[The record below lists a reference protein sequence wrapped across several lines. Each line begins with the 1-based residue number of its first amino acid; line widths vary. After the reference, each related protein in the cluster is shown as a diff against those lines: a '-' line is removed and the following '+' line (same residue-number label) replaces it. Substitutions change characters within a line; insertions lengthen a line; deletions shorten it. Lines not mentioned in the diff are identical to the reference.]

1 MILLIVIGIFAVI
14 YVLVTTGRKPYK
26 QRTHNVHHKQIVN
39 TKQPKPSPSPTP
51 TLSPTPSPATDQL
64 VPPAA
69 TSTTATSTTTVT
81 LSQSPATDQLVPPA
95 ATSTTTST
103 TTVTP
108 SQSPAT
114 DQLVPPAATS
124 TTTSTDTTSVTAS
137 TDTTSATTS
146 TDTTSATS
154 LVVDE
159 PIINSVPPKC
169 YKFNGFS
176 WVDGDDNKLSY
187 MYSYKLA
194 DGTTT
199 VVNSCVG
206 WKDSTTK
213 YPVIDGTEAP
223 DIVYSNPVYYKTYCP
238 SGYRL
243 RNGLCVQ
250 TAQSILD
257 A

>member
-1 MILLIVIGIFAVI
+1 MVLLIIIGIFAVI

-26 QRTHNVHHKQIVN
+26 QRTHNAHHNQIVN
-39 TKQPKPSPSPTP
+39 TKQPTPSPTP
-51 TLSPTPSPATDQL
+51 
-64 VPPAA
+64 
-69 TSTTATSTTTVT
+69 
-81 LSQSPATDQLVPPA
+81 SPATDQLVPPA

-108 SQSPAT
+108 SPSPATDQLVPPAATSTIVTPSQSPAT

-124 TTTSTDTTSVTAS
+124 VTTSTDTTSVTTS
-137 TDTTSATTS
+137 TGTTSATTS
-146 TDTTSATS
+146 TDTTSAT
-154 LVVDE
+154 VPIVDE
-159 PIINSVPPKC
+159 TIINSVPPKC

-176 WVDGDDNKLSY
+176 WVDGEDNKLSY

-194 DGTTT
+194 DGTAM
-199 VVNSCVG
+199 VVNSCIG

-250 TAQSILD
+250 SILD

>member
-103 TTVTP
+103 
-108 SQSPAT
+108 
-114 DQLVPPAATS
+114 
-124 TTTSTDTTSVTAS
+124 DTTSVTAS

-199 VVNSCVG
+199 AVNSCVG